1 MSTEPYVEFNP
12 GDLIAA
18 ETMNEMQGLI
28 RDDIGSQTQTAVEN
42 ITTVPH
48 AENSDKLEGQ
58 SLDDIRQEIID
69 QALGQIALQSGYMKL
84 YKKLKVGEESV
95 IVHDLKNCPLVDL
108 YQLDYFLVVASEDG
122 YIYPTWVNF
131 YLYHSGEKSIRY
143 RSEDSSD
150 PPVSIE
156 IESSSRPAYR
166 LPFREMLMRYN
177 VDYSDSSSMGEIET
191 EFWDALFSDPND
203 PFDDNQYTHSPWF
216 DRCCR
221 EERTVKSLKDKGDW
235 DDLWIKVVPRK
246 TINYAMVTEIQPSTD
261 SSVSVLQRPPDVAP
275 PDIKVAHFDWNTIG
289 IKLLAE
295 LDVPP
300 LDPEQTLPFETM
312 GEAVADFEQAYPDY
326 AQELKVMV
334 LLRA

>member
-95 IVHDLKNCPLVDL
+95 IVHDLKNCPLVDI

-131 YLYHSGEKSIRY
+131 YLYHSSEKSIRY
-143 RSEDSSD
+143 RSDDDKEPQGSIKIEPSSG
-150 PPVSIE
+150 
-156 IESSSRPAYR
+156 PAYR

-177 VDYSDSSSMGEIET
+177 VDYSDSSSMNEIET

-246 TINYAMVTEIQPSTD
+246 TINYAAVAAI
-261 SSVSVLQRPPDVAP
+261 PPDDDPVASIAP
-275 PDIKVAHFDWNTIG
+275 PDIKVAHFDWNTVG

-295 LDVPP
+295 LNSPP
-300 LDPEQTLPFETM
+300 LDPEQNLPFSSIVDPPEGST
-312 GEAVADFEQAYPDY
+312 EAEKNFVDAYPDY
-326 AQELKVMV
+326 SQELKVMV